1 MDLEEILQHYK
12 NILNSLENIKD
23 VSKDIKNIYQTIQL
37 LAKIEPYDAIE
48 DSDAYLNEACLDS
61 LYYLEKEFP
70 QNSYSECYQELIINY
85 KKLLNIYSDNTGKL
99 PQYYK
104 GIFIGQILSNALL
117 TYYYEKLQTQ
127 MINFS
132 NPEDINHDYTDPDT
146 IRSNI
151 YYSLCNAS
159 CDLSCLLK
167 TL

>member
-85 KKLLNIYSDNTGKL
+85 KKLLNIYSDNTG
-99 PQYYK
+99 
-104 GIFIGQILSNALL
+104 LL
-117 TYYYEKLQTQ
+117 
-127 MINFS
+127 FS
-132 NPEDINHDYTDPDT
+132 
-146 IRSNI
+146 
-151 YYSLCNAS
+151 L
-159 CDLSCLLK
+159 
-167 TL
+167 